1 MPKKDPTEQIIARHL
16 AFLEAAGFRPVPDE
30 FERIRALTYASE
42 LDSLDRIIELLGL
55 EQGEVPSPFAAAA
68 TFIAYELAPDRQH
81 EVLDRL
87 HEFAGKGATAALQVT
102 ELAWV
107 LGEGNPPQH

>member
-1 MPKKDPTEQIIARHL
+1 MTRLHELLDDPDADVRR
-16 AFLEAAGFRPVPDE
+16 AAATSLGD
-30 FERIRALTYASE
+30 IRDV
-42 LDSLDRIIELLGL
+42 DSLDRIIELLGL